1 MTTAKN
7 LMAKL
12 SFITRVSK
20 MGDKRIIVIPKFYH
34 DKIPKARQLRVVID
48 DEI

>member
-1 MTTAKN
+1 MKSAKE

-12 SFITRVSK
+12 SFITRISK
-20 MGDKRIIVIPKFYH
+20 MGDKKIIVIPKFYH
-34 DKIPKARQLRVVID
+34 DKIPKARQVRIVID